1 MCHAIVLF
9 SKMNKVS
16 YNLLYRVQEVAK
28 NRSKKCI
35 KKLNWENYI
44 YGSNSM
50 TQDFLQQREVW
61 FPWNWWKIRNC
72 REICFKICFDKKIA
86 KRCCLFKALKIMHKT
101 PCWQIR
107 YHISLCAK
115 TIYRFSKYI
124 FLSKPLRNFACFE
137 FYKLILKHF
146 LSSIIKVHLV
156 HVEEIDNI
164 LFQKR
169 KEFWC
174 KMCQRNSFKMN
185 F

>member
-1 MCHAIVLF
+1 
-9 SKMNKVS
+9 
-16 YNLLYRVQEVAK
+16 
-28 NRSKKCI
+28 
-35 KKLNWENYI
+35 
-44 YGSNSM
+44 M

-107 YHISLCAK
+107 YHISFCAK

-156 HVEEIDNI
+156 YVEEIDNI

-169 KEFWC
+169 KNSDARCVNGTVLKWIFKKTICCVVEYFFSCCVLNEKYFWARVEL
-174 KMCQRNSFKMN
+174 M
-185 F
+185 